1 MKPLLEITTVPIVL
15 EYKVNRA
22 RLEKVNSNAVVEL
35 SRSDRGVRAR
45 SRPIRMNIDSLE
57 RRRGGQMPRVSGTQN
72 NDNKVTMPPANIA
85 TSPPRRRPNA
95 AGAPNNNAT
104 YSASARVL
112 DNGNI
117 QIDMQFSSEAVEQIS
132 AQFESARDSA
142 KFISDYPNP
151 EFSPQDF
158 SVTYEIDKM
167 IFDRTAS
174 MRNIELEFVPAD
186 LEFSILEYP
195 SVTIEYVGEPIYVP
209 PSANPNAN

>member
-1 MKPLLEITTVPIVL
+1 MRPLIEITTVPIVL

-45 SRPIRMNIDSLE
+45 SRPIRMNLDTVE
-57 RRRGGQMPRVSGTQN
+57 TKRAPMPRVSPSN
-72 NDNKVTMPPANIA
+72 NRDNRVSQPPANIA
-85 TSPPRRRPNA
+85 TSLPRRRPSDA
-95 AGAPNNNAT
+95 AVSPAT
-104 YSASARVL
+104 YSATARVL

-117 QIDMQFSSEAVEQIS
+117 QVNMQFSQEAVEKINSSYEPLMDASNYVQ
-132 AQFESARDSA
+132 E
-142 KFISDYPNP
+142 YPRP
-151 EFSPQDF
+151 EFVPQDF

-174 MRNIELEFVPAD
+174 ARNIELEFIPAD
-186 LEFSILEYP
+186 IEVSILEYP